1 MKGGDMISLGFYIR
15 VLRATKELTQK
26 QLAKLSGVSEST
38 IVAIERD
45 QRKPNDITL
54 IKLNNVLTNGDQD
67 ILKKLFLYSNYKHNA
82 NK

>member
-1 MKGGDMISLGFYIR
+1 MISLGANIR

-38 IVAIERD
+38 IVAIERN

-54 IKLNNVLTNGDQD
+54 IKLNNVLTNGDRE
-67 ILKKLFLYSNYKHNA
+67 ILKKLLSLL
-82 NK
+82 

>member
-1 MKGGDMISLGFYIR
+1 MKGGDMISLGAYIR

-38 IVAIERD
+38 IVAIERN

-54 IKLNNVLTNGDQD
+54 IKLNNVLTNGDRE
-67 ILKKLFLYSNYKHNA
+67 ILKKLLSLL
-82 NK
+82 

>member
-1 MKGGDMISLGFYIR
+1 MISLGAYIR

-38 IVAIERD
+38 IVAIERN

-54 IKLNNVLTNGDQD
+54 IKLNNVLTNGDRE
-67 ILKKLFLYSNYKHNA
+67 ILKKLLSLL
-82 NK
+82 

>member
-1 MKGGDMISLGFYIR
+1 MISIGTYIR

-38 IVAIERD
+38 IVAIERN

-54 IKLNNVLTNGDQD
+54 IKLNNVLTNGDRE
-67 ILKKLFLYSNYKHNA
+67 ILKKLLSLL
-82 NK
+82 

>member
-1 MKGGDMISLGFYIR
+1 MISLGFYIR

-67 ILKKLFLYSNYKHNA
+67 ILKKLFLYSN
-82 NK
+82 

>member
-1 MKGGDMISLGFYIR
+1 MISLGFYIR

-67 ILKKLFLYSNYKHNA
+67 ILNKLFLYSN
-82 NK
+82 

>member
-67 ILKKLFLYSNYKHNA
+67 ILKKLFLYSN
-82 NK
+82 

>member
-1 MKGGDMISLGFYIR
+1 MISLGYYIR

-38 IVAIERD
+38 IVAIERN

-54 IKLNNVLTNGDQD
+54 IKLNNVFTNGDRET
-67 ILKKLFLYSNYKHNA
+67 LKKLLSLL
-82 NK
+82 

>member
-1 MKGGDMISLGFYIR
+1 MLSLGAYIR

-26 QLAKLSGVSEST
+26 QLAKLAGVSEST
-38 IVAIERD
+38 IVAVERN

-67 ILKKLFLYSNYKHNA
+67 ILKKLLSLL
-82 NK
+82 

>member
-1 MKGGDMISLGFYIR
+1 MISLGAYIR

-38 IVAIERD
+38 IVAIERN

-54 IKLNNVLTNGDQD
+54 IKLNNVLTNGDQE
-67 ILKKLFLYSNYKHNA
+67 ILKKLLSLL
-82 NK
+82 

>member
-1 MKGGDMISLGFYIR
+1 MISLGATIR

-38 IVAIERD
+38 IVAIERN

-54 IKLNNVLTNGDQD
+54 IKLNNVLTNGDQE
-67 ILKKLFLYSNYKHNA
+67 ILKKLLSLL
-82 NK
+82 

>member
-1 MKGGDMISLGFYIR
+1 MKGGDMISLGAYIR

-38 IVAIERD
+38 IVAIERN

-54 IKLNNVLTNGDQD
+54 IKLNNVLTNGDQE
-67 ILKKLFLYSNYKHNA
+67 ILKKLLSLL
-82 NK
+82 